1 MVKRQTFKGSR
12 EQRRLAGLKK
22 LENQPADTLVP
33 KVAPAPEDAAVAV
46 PRGIVIGKAA
56 RNYLEAVQRRQ
67 TRRMGKKMN
76 RVNSPVGNSS
86 RKTGR

>member
-1 MVKRQTFKGSR
+1 MVKCKGSR
-12 EQRRLAGLKK
+12 EQRRLASLKK
-22 LENQPADTLVP
+22 RGASTQAPSDSLMIAPDAADT
-33 KVAPAPEDAAVAV
+33 V
-46 PRGIVIGKAA
+46 PRGIIIGKDA
-56 RNYLEAVQRRQ
+56 RHYLEAVQRRQ